1 MSENVR
7 AYQIDEDAGL
17 AAEGALAGDACASG
31 YDEVPESPIPRD
43 VLEALLPG
51 DDVVEVEEPEVGG
64 GAGYRFAKRVF
75 DLASCAAA
83 LVVLAIPMAAIAA
96 KIKAESPGPA
106 IYAQRRVGLGGR
118 EFSIYKFRSMYADAE
133 ARGAQWAADGDPRV
147 TPFGKFLRRTRLD
160 EIPQFWNVVRGDMSL
175 VGPRP
180 ERPAFCE
187 EFEKRIHGWHHRTLV
202 KPGISGLAQVT
213 GGYAL
218 LPKEKVLLDMEY
230 IRHRGLRMDLA
241 IIAKT
246 LETVFTGDGAR

>member
-1 MSENVR
+1 MTVEENAMAVGVEE
-7 AYQIDEDAGL
+7 APLDGGGAG
-17 AAEGALAGDACASG
+17 AAA
-31 YDEVPESPIPRD
+31 YDETLESPIPRD

-64 GAGYRFAKRVF
+64 CLGYRFAKRAF
-75 DLASCAAA
+75 DLASCSAA
-83 LVVLAIPMAAIAA
+83 LVVLAIPMAVIAA
-96 KIKAESPGPA
+96 RIRMESPGPA

-118 EFSIYKFRSMYADAE
+118 EFSIYKFRSMYTDAE

-147 TPFGKFLRRTRLD
+147 TPFGRTLRRTRLD
-160 EIPQFWNVVRGDMSL
+160 EIPQFWNVVKGDMSL

-187 EFEKRIHGWHHRTLV
+187 EFERRIRGWRHRTLV

-218 LPKEKVLLDMEY
+218 LPKEKILLDMEY
-230 IRHRGLRMDLA
+230 IKHRSVRTDLA
-241 IIAKT
+241 VIAKT
-246 LETVFTGDGAR
+246 LKTVFTGDGAR